1 METKVNINTDKFSRS
16 LIDDDHGI
24 EMLYNNKSLDDA
36 EFVNSDDVGLYNT
49 LCDHLDLRPLG
60 VLDEMDID
68 IPTYHTQQQTKWFI
82 PDEYK
87 AIDIEQY
94 ISQRLPKDVR
104 IEAVQRISIELEM
117 YRTRN
122 LYPILQVLIYIIDT
136 MRSNDIVWGVG
147 RGSSVASYVLYILG
161 VHKVDSLKYN
171 LDIKE
176 FLKDE

>member
-16 LIDDDHGI
+16 LLNDDHGM
-24 EMLYNNKSLDDA
+24 EMLYNTKSIDNV
-36 EFVNSDDVGLYNT
+36 EFVNSDDLVLYNKM
-49 LCDHLDLRPLG
+49 CDQLDLQPLG
-60 VLDEMDID
+60 VLDDMDID
-68 IPTYHTQQQTKWFI
+68 IPAYHQQQQDKWFI
-82 PDEYK
+82 PEEYK
-87 AIDIEQY
+87 TLDIEEY

-136 MRSNDIVWGVG
+136 MRKHNIVWGVG

>member
-1 METKVNINTDKFSRS
+1 METKNNIELDRFSRS
-16 LIDDDHGI
+16 ILDANHGI
-24 EMLYNNKSLDDA
+24 ELLYNNKVIDTLEFDNDEDA
-36 EFVNSDDVGLYNT
+36 RQYNY
-49 LCDHLDLRPLG
+49 LCNELDLNPLT
-60 VLDEMDID
+60 VLQDLEYT
-68 IPTYHTQQQTKWFI
+68 PTQFHNEQQRKWFI
-82 PDEYK
+82 PEHYK
-87 AIDIEQY
+87 TLDVEQY
-94 ISQRLPKDVR
+94 ISNKLPKDTSM
-104 IEAVQRISIELEM
+104 EAVKRISIELEM

-136 MRSNDIVWGVG
+136 MRKHNIVWGVG

>member
-1 METKVNINTDKFSRS
+1 V
-16 LIDDDHGI
+16 
-24 EMLYNNKSLDDA
+24 LDD
-36 EFVNSDDVGLYNT
+36 
-49 LCDHLDLRPLG
+49 
-60 VLDEMDID
+60 MDID
-68 IPTYHTQQQTKWFI
+68 IPDYHQQQQDKWFI
-82 PDEYK
+82 PEEYK
-87 AIDIEQY
+87 TLDIEEY

-136 MRSNDIVWGVG
+136 MRNNDIVWGVG